1 MGCRGSR
8 RPGLGVNG
16 SHKGSKPDSE
26 RYHVSTGRSVGEW
39 EGGKDQGFLELWAV
53 TRDHMNV
60 PIQVLESALG
70 CVGQVPAVQS
80 TVTVDARAQAL
91 MPGKKHLSSNPREL
105 HPK

>member
-26 RYHVSTGRSVGEW
+26 RYHVSTGSSVGEW

-53 TRDHMNV
+53 TRDHREERAHTGV
-60 PIQVLESALG
+60 RVGLGLRRPSAGSAKHSHCGREGSSL
-70 CVGQVPAVQS
+70 
-80 TVTVDARAQAL
+80 DAREGTPFL
-91 MPGKKHLSSNPREL
+91 KP
-105 HPK
+105 